1 MKKIARTLCLIWWG
15 NIRMRWDTAFYRM
28 QLETG
33 KAGENKPRI
42 YSRGRGAAA
51 GGAVKACGGKERS
64 IV

>member
-1 MKKIARTLCLIWWG
+1 MPDLAG

-33 KAGENKPRI
+33 KAGENNLAFTVVDEARLPEELLKLV
-42 YSRGRGAAA
+42 A
-51 GGAVKACGGKERS
+51 GKERS